1 VPKKMVLKETHT
13 TYSLNIETSQLTQSP
28 IVLEHEGKPIAA
40 LISLADYQRFVKWQ
54 EREQAKAWQEEQER
68 LLHEEIAAFER
79 IKPELLK
86 THKGKQVAI
95 LNGQL
100 VDFDEDKRAL
110 AKRVYARYGYRPILM
125 IEVRETPRVYTIDSP
140 EIVHR

>member
-1 VPKKMVLKETHT
+1 MPKTITLREAQA
-13 TYSLNIETSQLTQSP
+13 TYSLTIETSQLTQGP
-28 IVLEHEGKPIAA
+28 VVLEYEGKPIAA
-40 LISLADYQRFVKWQ
+40 LISLADYQRFVQWQ

-100 VDFDEDKRAL
+100 VDSDEDKRAL
-110 AKRVYARYGYRPILM
+110 AKRVYAKYGYRPILM

-140 EIVHR
+140 EVMRR